1 MALSKAQQTLVA
13 KVKAVG
19 NSGMAVPID
28 DAVCAYLLSVIV
40 CDLGIEDSFPEFSS
54 TPLSFFR
61 TIPAGTLRVEGVDF
75 FALFERLL
83 SLREDADTYFACL
96 ATLHKARLKYERILQ
111 AQPLP
116 TIDQVGPRGLLQYG
130 SLSPGALAAFLF
142 WRKWIF
148 DIDNRSGQETG
159 YLFEPIIA
167 GAIGGVPVSAKRSP
181 VKRQGTGTGRQV
193 DCIRAVGMEA
203 YEIKLRVTIAASGQ
217 GRWQEELDFPRDCE
231 ASGYRPVLVVLDPTP
246 NPKLAELREA
256 FTDVGGDAHIGPD
269 AWKHLESLAGAT
281 MATFL
286 KAYVHRP
293 IDDLL
298 NEAPDFL
305 PDITFSMRDDQFR
318 VEVMGETLTLPRRV
332 QAELASPD
340 DEIPE
345 DLDEMDPGS

>member
-28 DAVCAYLLSVIV
+28 DDVCAYLLSVIV
-40 CDLGIEDSFPEFSS
+40 CDLGLEASFPELSP
-54 TPLSFFR
+54 TPPPFFR

-83 SLREDADTYFACL
+83 NLREDADTYFACL

-111 AQPLP
+111 AQPIP

-167 GAIGGVPVSAKRSP
+167 GAIGGIPVSAKRSP
-181 VKRQGTGTGRQV
+181 VKRHGNGTGRQV
-193 DCIRAVGMEA
+193 DCIRAVGKEA

-256 FTDVGGDAHIGPD
+256 FTQVGGDAHIGLD

-286 KAYVHRP
+286 EAYVHKP
-293 IDDLL
+293 ISALL
-298 NEAPDFL
+298 RDAPDFL
-305 PDITFSMRDDQFR
+305 PDIRFSMRDDQFA
-318 VEVMGETLTLPRRV
+318 VEVMGEKLILPRQV
-332 QAELASPD
+332 QVDLASPD

-345 DLDEMDPGS
+345 DLDETEPD